1 MSSLLVQSCSA
12 SKHEPAETV
21 PALQLYSGYFF
32 KIIKKAMRD
41 GVYNDSVDL
50 RILSAE
56 HGIVE
61 PTQEIG
67 FYDRRMDSERAERLA
82 PQVSEQL
89 SAAIDSEYDKLLMNV
104 GREYREALQRA
115 EEELNVPI
123 YYIEAGGIGYKGQVL
138 KRFIRGETSVE
149 SSESIVAA
157 QNI

>member
-12 SKHEPAETV
+12 SKNEPAETV

-41 GVYNDSVDL
+41 GVYTDSIDL

-61 PTQEIG
+61 PNQEIG

-82 PQVSEQL
+82 PQISEQL
-89 SAAIDSEYDKLLMNV
+89 SGTIENGHDKLLINV
-104 GREYREALQRA
+104 GREYREALQKA

-123 YYIEAGGIGYKGQVL
+123 YYIEADGIGYKGQVL
-138 KRFIRGETSVE
+138 KRFIRGETSIE
-149 SSESIVAA
+149 NSDGIVAA
-157 QNI
+157 QNT